1 MKTIILAGGY
11 GTRLSEKTID
21 IPKPMVEI
29 NQSPILLHI
38 MLCYAIYHQNNFVIA
53 TGYKADVINEWVLEF
68 NKSPSKEYYL
78 GQFNQLQIY
87 KEIPINSLKIETCY
101 TGLDTQTAGRIKK
114 TIDSIND
121 EVILV
126 TYGDGLANI
135 NIDKLINFH
144 KSHGKIATV
153 TAVRPPARFGHLNIK
168 ENVVTSFSEKNQ
180 TSEGWINGGFFV
192 LNREIIKLING
203 DLESFEFETLPKLA
217 SMHELMAFHHEGFWK
232 PMDTLRDQIDLEKL
246 AKNNVEPPPWLIQ
259 EI

>member
-21 IPKPMVEI
+21 MPKPMIEI

-38 MLCYAIYHQNNFVIA
+38 MLIYAIYNQIDFVVA
-53 TGYKADVINEWVLEF
+53 TGYKANVIDQWVLNF
-68 NKSPSKEYYL
+68 NNSAYKKHYL
-78 GQFNQLQIY
+78 EHLGNFHDYN
-87 KEIPINSLKIETCY
+87 KIPIESLRIETY
-101 TGLDTQTAGRIKK
+101 DTGLETQTAGRIKK
-114 TIDSIND
+114 IIDSIND

-135 NIDKLINFH
+135 DIDGLISFH
-144 KSHGKIATV
+144 KSHGKVATV
-153 TAVRPPARFGHLNIK
+153 TAVRPPARFGHLNI
-168 ENVVTSFSEKNQ
+168 ENKLVTSFSEKNQ

-192 LNREIIKLING
+192 LNREIVSHING

-232 PMDTLRDQIDLEKL
+232 PMDTLRDQIDLDKL
-246 AKNNVEPPPWLIQ
+246 AKNNVEPPPWLKQ
-259 EI
+259 VL